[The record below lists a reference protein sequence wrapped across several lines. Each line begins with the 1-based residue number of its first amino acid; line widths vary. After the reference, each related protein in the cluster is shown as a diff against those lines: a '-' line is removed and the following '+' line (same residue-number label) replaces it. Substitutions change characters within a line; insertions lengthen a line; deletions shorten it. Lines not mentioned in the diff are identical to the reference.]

1 MGKNEISAQFN
12 LPSSYGVKNNTL
24 VANTTI
30 NYAALQISGKNVSS
44 DQVTVNY
51 DGSLK
56 LSASVSSIASLQ
68 NAGIV
73 SKDVQYT

>member
-12 LPSSYGVKNNTL
+12 VPSSYGVKNNTL

-30 NYAALQISGKNVSS
+30 NYAALQITGSNVSNN
-44 DQVTVNY
+44 QVIVNY
-51 DGSLK
+51 DGSLT
-56 LSASVSSIASLQ
+56 LSASVSSITSLQ

-73 SKDVQYT
+73 LDGVQYT